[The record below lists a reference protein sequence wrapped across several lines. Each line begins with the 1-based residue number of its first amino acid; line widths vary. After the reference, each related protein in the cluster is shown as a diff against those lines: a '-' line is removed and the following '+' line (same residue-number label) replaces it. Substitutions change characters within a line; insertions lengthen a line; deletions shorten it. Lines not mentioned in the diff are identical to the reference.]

1 MARGNP
7 GRLHLGFDED
17 AARGFHRAAEIREM
31 RYVLLGLLLLVLAF
45 AGWLAFAPTPIDPIA
60 WTPAANPGL
69 TGPFLPNEKL
79 KGATLARVTP
89 GKGPE
94 DIAQGPDGLIYTG
107 LEDGSIVRLKADGST
122 PPEKIASTG
131 GRPFGLKF
139 ADDGSLIVADGR
151 RGLLSIGVDGTV
163 RVLAVKAGGVPIAF
177 ADDLDIAADGTIY
190 FSDASR
196 RGPDNFGLD
205 AWEGKGTG
213 RLLAY
218 DPASGETKVL
228 LDDLRFA
235 NGVALAPD
243 ESFVLVNETFAYR
256 VTRYWLSGP
265 KAGTH
270 DIFLDAL
277 PAFPDNISSDGTGV
291 FWIAM
296 VSPRNDTLDGL
307 AERPL
312 LRKMVFNF
320 FGLFGMPETS
330 GAYGWVIAADAKGQ
344 VIANLQD
351 PSGRLHDI
359 TSVKR
364 FGDTLVLGSLA
375 MDAIATL
382 PAP

>member
-1 MARGNP
+1 
-7 GRLHLGFDED
+7 
-17 AARGFHRAAEIREM
+17 M

-45 AGWLAFAPTPIDPIA
+45 AGWLALAPAPIDPVA

-69 TGPFLPNEKL
+69 TGPFAPNEKL
-79 KGATLARVTP
+79 KGATLAKVTP
-89 GKGPE
+89 GRGPE
-94 DIAQGPDGLIYTG
+94 DVAMGADGFIYTG

-122 PPEKIASTG
+122 PPEKVASTG
-131 GRPFGLKF
+131 GRPLGLKF
-139 ADDGSLIVADGR
+139 AADGALIVADAR
-151 RGLLSIGVDGTV
+151 RGLLSIAPDGTV
-163 RVLAVKAGGVPIAF
+163 SVLAVKADGTPIAF

-196 RGPDNFGLD
+196 RGFDNYVLD
-205 AWEGKGTG
+205 AWEGKGSG

-218 DPASGETKVL
+218 DPATGETKVL
-228 LDDLRFA
+228 LGGLRFA
-235 NGVALAPD
+235 NGVALAGD

-270 DIFLDAL
+270 DVFLDAL
-277 PAFPDNISSDGTGV
+277 PAFPDNISADDNGT

-296 VSPRNDTLDGL
+296 VSQRNDTLDGL
-307 AERPL
+307 ADRPL

-320 FGLFGMPETS
+320 FSLVGMPGPS
-330 GAYGWVIAADAKGQ
+330 GGYGWVIAADAKGQ
-344 VIANLQD
+344 VVANLQD
-351 PSGRLHDI
+351 PSGRVHDV

-375 MDAIATL
+375 MDSIATV